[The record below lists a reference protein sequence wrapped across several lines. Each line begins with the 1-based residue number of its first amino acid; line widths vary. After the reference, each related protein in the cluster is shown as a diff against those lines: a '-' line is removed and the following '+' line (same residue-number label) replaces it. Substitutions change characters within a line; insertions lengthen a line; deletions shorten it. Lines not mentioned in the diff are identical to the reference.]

1 MYSRKMKRGLSSFDI
16 FVIVSELQDLKG
28 SYVDKIYHIP
38 KDILVIRINNK
49 NTGQKE
55 KIFVKNGEL
64 FCTTQKKFASPIK
77 PSTFAMTLRKYL
89 LNGRISNVI
98 QHEFDRIIRIDIKKK
113 EGDYSLIF
121 ELFANGN
128 IILLD
133 PQGKIILPFFI
144 QRWAHRTL
152 QPHKE
157 YVPPPSQINPF
168 NLDQNKFIEL
178 LKESKKDLVRSLA
191 VKVNLGGAYAEEICY
206 RSGIDKNSELIG
218 LSEESI
224 KKIYNELQ
232 KFLKIFSEKK
242 FQPVYVQKQGN
253 TIDILPIPFQSYI
266 DVKFVKIDSF
276 NKGIQEFIEVGQ
288 LEEKEKSIF
297 NEKLQKL
304 QRQYIKQKKIIE
316 EYKKR
321 VVQKKSEGDIIY
333 LNFQTCKEL
342 LDNIS
347 NLLEQKDKKE
357 EIEQINKKNI
367 VKNFDPTS
375 NELIV
380 ILKDNQEKTQEIKI
394 DFRKTIA
401 ENADKAYRESKKL
414 QEKINGAKKSLDE
427 TRKKIKTLEKKITL
441 EKEEKEIKTGR
452 TYWFEKFRWFIST
465 EGNIVLAGRD
475 AKSNEQLVKK
485 YLKEGDRYVHAD
497 IHGAPSCV
505 VKSMNINDKKI
516 PISEKTLE
524 EACKFAASY
533 SKAWK
538 QFSEVQVYWVLPE
551 QVSKTPQSG
560 EFLPKGSFV
569 IRGKRNYLNC
579 VIEVAIGVIEINGFK
594 RIMGGPL
601 ESIKPRTDKYVV
613 LKSGVMKKSTIS
625 KKLSTIFHISIPD
638 IERVLPPGDVVITKT
653 AGFEIK

>member
-38 KDILVIRINNK
+38 RDILVIRINNK

-55 KIFVKNGEL
+55 NIFVKNGEL
-64 FCTTQKKFASPIK
+64 FCTTQKKFTTPVN

-89 LNGRISNVI
+89 LNGRISNVT
-98 QHEFDRIIRIDIKKK
+98 QHEFDRIIKIEIKKK

-128 IILLD
+128 IILLN
-133 PQGKIILPFFI
+133 PKGEIILPLFI

-178 LKESKKDLVRSLA
+178 LKESKKDLVRTLA

-206 RSGIDKNSELIG
+206 RSDIDKNSELIG
-218 LSEESI
+218 LSQESI
-224 KKIYNELQ
+224 KKIYDELQ

-242 FQPVYVQKQGN
+242 FQPVYVQKHGK
-253 TIDILPIPFQSYI
+253 TIDILPIPFQSYN
-266 DVKFVKIDSF
+266 DVEFIEIDSF
-276 NKGIQEFIEVGQ
+276 NKGIQEFIKVEQ

-304 QRQYIKQKKIIE
+304 ERQYINQKKIIE
-316 EYKKR
+316 EYTKK

-342 LDNIS
+342 LDDIS

-367 VKNFDPTS
+367 VKNFNPTS

-485 YLKEGDRYVHAD
+485 YLKERDRYVHAD

-505 VKSMNINDKKI
+505 VKSMDINDKKI

-594 RIMGGPL
+594 RIMGGP
-601 ESIKPRTDKYVV
+601 EEAIKSRTEKYVV
-613 LKSGVMKKSTIS
+613 LKSGIMKKSTIS
-625 KKLSTIFHISIPD
+625 RKLTNIFHISIPD
-638 IERVLPPGDVVITKT
+638 IERVLPPGEVVITKT